1 MKFSLINAVSTASL
15 LCSLP
20 HAAAQRQGGGKARA
34 LSEKLQS
41 SITTKGYDRPI
52 FAMLELQ
59 LTTPQIDEE
68 P

>member
-20 HAAAQRQGGGKARA
+20 HAAAQRHGGGKAKA

-41 SITTKGYDRPI
+41 SITTKGYDVP
-52 FAMLELQ
+52 AMTMLQ
-59 LTTPQIDEE
+59 LS
-68 P
+68 

>member
-20 HAAAQRQGGGKARA
+20 HAAAQRHGGGKAKA

-41 SITTKGYDRPI
+41 SITTKGYDMPPI
-52 FAMLELQ
+52 AILE
-59 LTTPQIDEE
+59 T
-68 P
+68 

>member
-20 HAAAQRQGGGKARA
+20 HAAAQRHGGSKAKA

-41 SITTKGYDRPI
+41 SITTKGYDIPTI
-52 FAMLELQ
+52 AIL
-59 LTTPQIDEE
+59 PEE
-68 P
+68 